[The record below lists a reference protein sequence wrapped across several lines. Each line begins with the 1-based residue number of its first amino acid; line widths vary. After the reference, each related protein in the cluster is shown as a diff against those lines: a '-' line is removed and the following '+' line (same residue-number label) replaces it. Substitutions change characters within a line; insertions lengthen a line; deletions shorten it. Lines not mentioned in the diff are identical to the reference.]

1 MEIPN
6 NFRHLQN
13 EMSEP
18 KIKHADPKR
27 NLRPVEIDFIKLIE
41 KQNVERVLKLKKTRK
56 NNLITAAAL
65 GGTVLAIYGYSL
77 FAVKQEKFLDDFE
90 EPVKVSK

>member
-1 MEIPN
+1 
-6 NFRHLQN
+6 
-13 EMSEP
+13 MSGEEP
-18 KIKHADPKR
+18 KIKYAEKR

-65 GGTVLAIYGYSL
+65 GGTVLAIYGKIL
-77 FAVKQEKFLDDFE
+77 A
-90 EPVKVSK
+90 P

>member
-1 MEIPN
+1 MSTPN
-6 NFRHLQN
+6 D
-13 EMSEP
+13 P
-18 KIKHADPKR
+18 KLKIADQKR
-27 NLRPVEIDFIKLIE
+27 NLRPIEIDFIKLIE

-90 EPVKVSK
+90 EPIKIVK

>member
-1 MEIPN
+1 MPN
-6 NFRHLQN
+6 D
-13 EMSEP
+13 P
-18 KIKHADPKR
+18 KLKIADQKR
-27 NLRPVEIDFIKLIE
+27 NLRPAEIDFIKLIE

-56 NNLITAAAL
+56 NNLFVAAAL

-90 EPVKVSK
+90 LPAKEIK

>member
-1 MEIPN
+1 MSQPN
-6 NFRHLQN
+6 
-13 EMSEP
+13 ES
-18 KIKHADPKR
+18 KIKFADPTR
-27 NLRPVEIDFIKLIE
+27 NLRPVEIDFMKLIE

-90 EPVKVSK
+90 EPVKSVK

>member
-1 MEIPN
+1 MSQPN
-6 NFRHLQN
+6 A
-13 EMSEP
+13 P
-18 KIKHADPKR
+18 KVKYADPKR
-27 NLRPVEIDFIKLIE
+27 NLRPAEIDFMKLIE

-90 EPVKVSK
+90 EPVKVQKQ

>member
-1 MEIPN
+1 
-6 NFRHLQN
+6 
-13 EMSEP
+13 MSGEEP
-18 KIKHADPKR
+18 KIKYAADPKR

-65 GGTVLAIYGYSL
+65 GGTVLAIYGKIL
-77 FAVKQEKFLDDFE
+77 A
-90 EPVKVSK
+90 P

>member
-1 MEIPN
+1 
-6 NFRHLQN
+6 
-13 EMSEP
+13 MSGEEP
-18 KIKHADPKR
+18 KIKYPKR

-65 GGTVLAIYGYSL
+65 GGTVLAIYGKIL
-77 FAVKQEKFLDDFE
+77 A
-90 EPVKVSK
+90 P

>member
-1 MEIPN
+1 
-6 NFRHLQN
+6 
-13 EMSEP
+13 MSGEEP
-18 KIKHADPKR
+18 KIKYADKR

-65 GGTVLAIYGYSL
+65 GGTVLAIYGKIL
-77 FAVKQEKFLDDFE
+77 A
-90 EPVKVSK
+90 P

>member
-1 MEIPN
+1 MSG
-6 NFRHLQN
+6 QN
-13 EMSEP
+13 
-18 KIKHADPKR
+18 IKQADLKR
-27 NLRPVEIDFIKLIE
+27 NLKPAEVDFIKLIE

-56 NNLITAAAL
+56 NNLFTAAAL

-90 EPVKVSK
+90 EPIKVSK